1 MGIERIKV
9 KNFTVFK
16 GEHQVIL
23 GNRMI
28 FCRGINGAGKTTL
41 FVDVPAFALYGP
53 DAISHRG
60 KKTDLISQGMREAH
74 VELVFTYKSPQGQ
87 SSIYTV
93 RRSVNKEGG
102 SSAELTEIV
111 NGREMR
117 KADKVNDVNTKV
129 TELLGI
135 DQKTFYSTV
144 VIRQGEVETLS
155 EASPSERRDLFLKIF
170 NINFEPLRKKIG
182 EEKQRLKSDYD
193 KFETKLNDIKKE
205 LETEIDLKARL
216 SQLSIEKELKEKEL
230 KELEIRYEQ
239 LEQKEK
245 ALLSELGTL
254 EELTRQINEKRQ
266 KIKNLE
272 SEMSEIEKHINDIK
286 EKINKFTNADEK
298 IKIIRSE
305 LEYLEKF
312 KDLIKERQNIEKLLN
327 QLMEERDRIRKNV
340 GRIDEIKKQLDN
352 IMKIEKDLYE
362 MEREYE
368 NLKNEKEMIIKEL
381 SENTTKLNE
390 AEKHKEILSK
400 TKNADKIVH
409 CPVCGAELS
418 VQKRDELIKK
428 YDEEINGYKYY
439 IEYLEEELNKREKEL
454 KDLDSKIKTLRSS
467 VGSKKELEKRLSEL
481 NEEKEYL
488 EGLEYEILQ
497 KQESL
502 KQIENEIGFIK
513 SEVPETLRT
522 INIQVIEK
530 QIEARKKELNMLENE
545 SIERAKLEI
554 ELKNLLEK
562 NEEKRRELDT
572 LHKDLT
578 NLKEKTE
585 NLEKIKQEH
594 EMLKKALVDVKKLRD
609 QIYGRI
615 NEIGGIINEINIK
628 LKELVQKREELQ
640 ELEKK
645 INEYKR
651 ELRIYE
657 ELDKIFMERNLP
669 AKIISYYVKRV
680 EYYAQEYVNL
690 FLSDRF
696 VLKLN
701 VDDGGI
707 SAIVQEGVT
716 QRKLEALSMGE
727 RTAIGFALRLGIMSA
742 VAEQHGLRRP
752 DFLIIDEGLSSLDE
766 ERRNAF
772 LDILAKLKTNFSTI
786 IVISHIGELAD
797 SPIFDTVI
805 TIERDGSQSR
815 IKVESNE

>member
-1 MGIERIKV
+1 MGIERIRV

-16 GEHQVIL
+16 GDHQVIL

-28 FCRGINGAGKTTL
+28 FCRGVNGAGKTTL
-41 FVDVPAFALYGP
+41 FVDIPAFALYGP

-60 KKTDLISQGMREAH
+60 KKTDLISQGMREAY

-87 SSIYTV
+87 SSVYTV
-93 RRSVNKEGG
+93 RRSINKDGG
-102 SSAELTEIV
+102 SFAELTETI
-111 NGREMR
+111 NNKEIR
-117 KADKVNDVNTKV
+117 KADKVNDVNAKV
-129 TELLGI
+129 IELLGI

-182 EEKQRLKSDYD
+182 EEKQKLKSDYD
-193 KFETKLNDIKKE
+193 KFEIKLNEIKKE
-205 LETEIDLKARL
+205 LETEIDLKTKLARL
-216 SQLSIEKELKEKEL
+216 NVEKELKEKEL
-230 KELEIRYEQ
+230 KELETHYEQ
-239 LEQKEK
+239 SVQKEK
-245 ALLSELGTL
+245 ALLSELGTF
-254 EELTRQINEKRQ
+254 EEFMRQINEKSQ

-272 SEMSEIEKHINDIK
+272 KELNEIEKHIKDVK
-286 EKINKFTNADEK
+286 ERLNKFMNADEK
-298 IKIIRSE
+298 IKIIRRE

-312 KDLIKERQNIEKLLN
+312 KDLIKEKQNIEKLLN
-327 QLMEERDRIRKNV
+327 QSIRERDKIRKSIKE
-340 GRIDEIKKQLDN
+340 IDEIKKQLEN

-362 MEREYE
+362 IEKRYE
-368 NLKNEKEMIIKEL
+368 ELKNENEIIIREL
-381 SENTTKLNE
+381 GENKTKLNE
-390 AEKHKEILSK
+390 AEKHKEILAK
-400 TKNADKIVH
+400 TKDTGKIVY
-409 CPVCGAELS
+409 CPVCGTELS
-418 VQKRDELIKK
+418 IQKRDELIRK
-428 YDEEINGYKYY
+428 YDEEIDEYKYY
-439 IEYLEEELNKREKEL
+439 VEYLEEEQNKKAQEL
-454 KDLDSKIKTLRSS
+454 KDLNNKIKMLRSNI
-467 VGSKKELEKRLSEL
+467 GSKEQLEKRLNEL
-481 NEEKEYL
+481 IEEKEYL
-488 EGLEYEILQ
+488 EGLEYEISQ

-502 KQIENEIGFIK
+502 KQIENEIELIRN
-513 SEVPETLRT
+513 EMPETLHT
-522 INIQVIEK
+522 TNTQIIEK
-530 QIEARKKELNMLENE
+530 QIEEKKKELDVLENE
-545 SIERAKLEI
+545 SIERTKLEV

-562 NEEKRRELDT
+562 NDEKRKEFDT
-572 LHKDLT
+572 LHKDLKD
-578 NLKEKTE
+578 LE
-585 NLEKIKQEH
+585 EKIKDLEKMK
-594 EMLKKALVDVKKLRD
+594 EELNALKKELEDMKKMRD

-615 NEIGGIINEINIK
+615 NEINGSINEIDIK
-628 LKELVQKREELQ
+628 LKELTQKREEFQ

-645 INEYKR
+645 MNEWKR

-680 EYYAQEYVNL
+680 EYYAQEYINL
-690 FLSDRF
+690 FLNNRF
-696 VLKLN
+696 ILRLN

-707 SAIVQEGVT
+707 SAIVQEGII

-772 LDILAKLKTNFSTI
+772 LDILAKLKANFSTI

-805 TIERDGSQSR
+805 TIERTDSQSK
-815 IKVESNE
+815 IKIESNE

>member
-28 FCRGINGAGKTTL
+28 FCRGSNGAGKTTL
-41 FVDVPAFALYGP
+41 FVDIPAFALYGP
-53 DAISHRG
+53 DAINYRG
-60 KKTDLISQGMREAH
+60 KKTELISQGMREAY
-74 VELVFTYKSPQGQ
+74 VELVFTYKSPHGQ

-93 RRSVNKEGG
+93 RRAINKEG
-102 SSAELTEIV
+102 SSFAELTEII
-111 NGREMR
+111 NGKEIR

-129 TELLGI
+129 IELLGI

-193 KFETKLNDIKKE
+193 KFETKINDIKKE
-205 LETEIDLKARL
+205 LETEVDLKARL
-216 SQLSIEKELKEKEL
+216 SQLNIEKESKEKEL
-230 KELEIRYEQ
+230 KELEDHYEQ

-245 ALLSELGTL
+245 TLLSKLGTL
-254 EELTRQINEKRQ
+254 EEFTRQINEKRQ

-272 SEMSEIEKHINDIK
+272 GEINEIEKHIKYIK
-286 EKINKFTNADEK
+286 EKLDKFANADEK
-298 IKIIRSE
+298 IKIIHKE
-305 LEYLEKF
+305 LEHLETF
-312 KDLIKERQNIEKLLN
+312 KDLIKERQNMEKLLK
-327 QLMEERDRIRKNV
+327 QLMGERDRIRKNV
-340 GRIDEIKKQLDN
+340 ERIDEIRKQLDN
-352 IMKIEKDLYE
+352 IIKIEKDLDE
-362 MEREYE
+362 IEKEYE
-368 NLKNEKEMIIKEL
+368 NLKNENEMIIREL
-381 SENTTKLNE
+381 SENTAKLNE
-390 AEKHKEILSK
+390 AEKHREILIK
-400 TKNADKIVH
+400 TKNADKIIH

-418 VQKRDELIKK
+418 IQKRDELIRK
-428 YDEEINGYKYY
+428 YEEEINGYKYY
-439 IEYLEEELNKREKEL
+439 IEYLEEERNKKTQEL
-454 KDLDSKIKTLRSS
+454 KDLDNRIKTLRSNI
-467 VGSKKELEKRLSEL
+467 GSKKELERRLKEL

-502 KQIENEIGFIK
+502 KQIENEIELIK
-513 SEVPETLRT
+513 NEIPETLRT
-522 INIQVIEK
+522 MNIQVIEE
-530 QIEARKKELNMLENE
+530 QIESRKRELNMLENE
-545 SIERAKLEI
+545 TVEHAKLKEN
-554 ELKNLLEK
+554 LKNLLER
-562 NEEKRRELDT
+562 NDEKRKELDT
-572 LHKDLT
+572 LHKDLI
-578 NLKEKTE
+578 NLEEKIKD
-585 NLEKIKQEH
+585 LEKIKQEH
-594 EMLKKALVDVKKLRD
+594 EILKKELENMKKLRD

-615 NEIGGIINEINIK
+615 KEINGIINEINNT

-645 INEYKR
+645 INEYRR

-690 FLSDRF
+690 FLNNRF
-696 VLKLN
+696 ILRLN
-701 VDDGGI
+701 IDDGGI
-707 SAIVQEGVT
+707 SAIVQEGIT

-772 LDILAKLKTNFSTI
+772 LDILAKLKNNFTTI

-815 IKVESNE
+815 IKIENNE